1 MATNTAPRQ
10 RNPPTLLRCVQQG
23 RQMGVTA
30 LQARSRAVVAIGND
44 KSPIRFNEHLDRM
57 KSHPLAH

>member
-1 MATNTAPRQ
+1 
-10 RNPPTLLRCVQQG
+10 
-23 RQMGVTA
+23 MGVTA

-44 KSPIRFNEHLDRM
+44 KSTIRFNEHLDRM